1 MNILVVG
8 ASGYVGRHIV
18 EQAHRRGHRVRAVVR
33 DKARAESSGAWGAPL
48 LADRVDEW
56 VVGDVTDRSLTAGVC
71 DGVDAVISA
80 LGVTRQKADPWDID
94 YRANLNILE
103 SARAHDVTRFCYVN
117 AIHAES
123 IRSQFTRAKTAFA
136 QALIQSPLAHQ
147 VVSPSGYF
155 SDMSAIAQMA
165 RRGRVYLLRPQ
176 GRLNPI
182 HGADV
187 AAYCLDKVESAQE
200 GSYDIGGPEV
210 LSWREV
216 AQYAFEAVGRP
227 AKITVIPPWLADG
240 VVKGIG
246 LIKPRVADTLSFML
260 WGLTHDC
267 VGEPTG
273 THSLREFYRELA
285 QNL

>member
-1 MNILVVG
+1 M
-8 ASGYVGRHIV
+8 
-18 EQAHRRGHRVRAVVR
+18 RAVVR

-56 VVGDVTDRSLTAGVC
+56 VVGDVTDHSLIAGVC

-123 IRSQFTRAKTAFA
+123 IRSQLTRAKTAFA

-227 AKITVIPPWLADG
+227 AKITVIPPRLADG
-240 VVKGIG
+240 MVKGIG

>member
-1 MNILVVG
+1 M
-8 ASGYVGRHIV
+8 
-18 EQAHRRGHRVRAVVR
+18 
-33 DKARAESSGAWGAPL
+33 
-48 LADRVDEW
+48 
-56 VVGDVTDRSLTAGVC
+56 
-71 DGVDAVISA
+71 
-80 LGVTRQKADPWDID
+80 
-94 YRANLNILE
+94 
-103 SARAHDVTRFCYVN
+103 
-117 AIHAES
+117 
-123 IRSQFTRAKTAFA
+123 
-136 QALIQSPLAHQ
+136 
-147 VVSPSGYF
+147 
-155 SDMSAIAQMA
+155 
-165 RRGRVYLLRPQ
+165 YLLRPQ

-227 AKITVIPPWLADG
+227 AKITVIPPRLADG
-240 VVKGIG
+240 VMKGIG

-273 THSLREFYRELA
+273 TNSLREFYREQT

>member
-1 MNILVVG
+1 M
-8 ASGYVGRHIV
+8 
-18 EQAHRRGHRVRAVVR
+18 
-33 DKARAESSGAWGAPL
+33 
-48 LADRVDEW
+48 
-56 VVGDVTDRSLTAGVC
+56 
-71 DGVDAVISA
+71 
-80 LGVTRQKADPWDID
+80 TRQKADPWDID

-103 SARAHDVTRFCYVN
+103 SARAHNVTRFCYVN

-123 IRSQFTRAKTAFA
+123 IRSQLTRAKTAFA

-227 AKITVIPPWLADG
+227 AKITVIPPRLADG

-267 VGEPTG
+267 VGETTG
-273 THSLREFYRELA
+273 THRLLDFYRTQVQGL
-285 QNL
+285 

>member
-1 MNILVVG
+1 M
-8 ASGYVGRHIV
+8 
-18 EQAHRRGHRVRAVVR
+18 
-33 DKARAESSGAWGAPL
+33 
-48 LADRVDEW
+48 
-56 VVGDVTDRSLTAGVC
+56 
-71 DGVDAVISA
+71 
-80 LGVTRQKADPWDID
+80 
-94 YRANLNILE
+94 
-103 SARAHDVTRFCYVN
+103 
-117 AIHAES
+117 
-123 IRSQFTRAKTAFA
+123 
-136 QALIQSPLAHQ
+136 ALIQSPLAHQ

-155 SDMSAIAQMA
+155 SDMSSIAQMA

-176 GRLNPI
+176 GQVNPI

-187 AAYCLDKVESAQE
+187 AAYCLDKVESGQE

-216 AQYAFEAVGRP
+216 AQYAFEAVGHP
-227 AKITVIPPWLADG
+227 TKITVIPPRLADS
-240 VVKGIG
+240 VVKGIS

-273 THSLREFYRELA
+273 THSLREFYREQT

>member
-1 MNILVVG
+1 MNIVVVG
-8 ASGYVGRHIV
+8 ASGYAGRHSV
-18 EQAHRRGHRVRAVVR
+18 EQAHRRGHWVRAVVR
-33 DKARAESSGAWGAPL
+33 DKARAESAGAWGAPSL
-48 LADRVDEW
+48 TNMVDEW
-56 VVGDVTDRSLTAGVC
+56 AVGDVTDRSWAAGVC
-71 DGVDAVISA
+71 EGADAVISA

-103 SARAHDVTRFCYVN
+103 SARAHNVTRFCYVN
-117 AIHAES
+117 AIHAEL
-123 IRSQFTRAKTAFA
+123 IRSQLTRAKTAFA

-155 SDMSAIAQMA
+155 SDMSSIAQMA

-176 GRLNPI
+176 GQVNPI

-187 AAYCLDKVESAQE
+187 AAYCLDKVESGQE
-200 GSYDIGGPEV
+200 GSYEIGGPEV

-227 AKITVIPPWLADG
+227 TKITVIPPRLADS

-267 VGEPTG
+267 VGETTG
-273 THSLREFYRELA
+273 THRLLDFYRTQVQGL
-285 QNL
+285 